1 MLGAAAGAENES
13 LKLLDTAQDYTFVF
27 PVRTL
32 VGGQQNL
39 LKEKE

>member
-1 MLGAAAGAENES
+1 MLGAAAGAESES